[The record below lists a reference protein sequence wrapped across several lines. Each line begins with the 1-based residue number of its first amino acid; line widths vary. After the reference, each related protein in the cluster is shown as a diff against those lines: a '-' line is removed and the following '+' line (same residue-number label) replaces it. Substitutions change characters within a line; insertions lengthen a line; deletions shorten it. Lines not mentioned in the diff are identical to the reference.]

1 MTIGG
6 ALSTL
11 NDLLNADDISVY
23 YKSAIKAVRDTI
35 QCEKCECE
43 KDVLKINL
51 TTLLD
56 WLEETGAGSI
66 EVKFETLKYKRKE
79 IFYGIRE
86 KREDEQGEDC

>member
-1 MTIGG
+1 MCK
-6 ALSTL
+6 
-11 NDLLNADDISVY
+11 DC
-23 YKSAIKAVRDTI
+23 KK
-35 QCEKCECE
+35 EKCECE

>member
-1 MTIGG
+1 MTIVG

-11 NDLLNADDISVY
+11 NDLLNADDIPVY

-43 KDVLKINL
+43 KDVLNINL
-51 TTLLD
+51 TTLLY

-66 EVKFETLKYKRKE
+66 EVKFETLKYKGKE